1 VYNGTKNL
9 SGSVV
14 LSHKPTV
21 APEEPEVD
29 GLVVG
34 AEVGLVVGAE
44 VGGAEVGAEVG
55 LVVGAVV
62 GLEVGLV
69 VGAVVGA
76 EVGLVVGAVVGAEV
90 GAVVG
95 AEPLVP
101 LDGGLQGVPPLLWR
115 EACIISSSVSSTSRA
130 YWTSLSPTCL
140 SAYTA
145 ASFGSCSSA

>member
-1 VYNGTKNL
+1 
-9 SGSVV
+9 V
-14 LSHKPTV
+14 LSHTPPV

-34 AEVGLVVGAE
+34 AVVGLVVGAE
-44 VGGAEVGAEVG
+44 VGLVVGGAEVGAEVG
-55 LVVGAVV
+55 LVVGADV

-76 EVGLVVGAVVGAEV
+76 EVGLVVGAVGGAE
-90 GAVVG
+90 VG